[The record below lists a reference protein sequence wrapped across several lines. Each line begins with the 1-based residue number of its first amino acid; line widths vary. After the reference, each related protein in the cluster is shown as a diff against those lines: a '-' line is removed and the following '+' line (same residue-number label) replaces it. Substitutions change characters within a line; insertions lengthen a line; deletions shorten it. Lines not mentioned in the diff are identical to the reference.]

1 MDFLKISVVKF
12 VVITLNCTHTLT
24 VYMCEVSDQR
34 RHRGSR
40 DAALKVHFLKSY
52 NSRSNDAIMLKLR
65 RLLDIGKSS

>member
-1 MDFLKISVVKF
+1 MSVVKF

-40 DAALKVHFLKSY
+40 DAALKVRSKFLKSY

-65 RLLDIGKSS
+65 RLLDIGKFL